1 MRNRMIICKQYRCIT
16 LFIMVGLLFGSC
28 KENTTNSAGNPGAGI
43 LLIDTDRKT
52 SIIEEDIYGHFLE
65 HINHSVED
73 GLFAEQILGLGFE
86 GNDFETYWKPVI
98 TNGSVQVAA
107 INFQNGEKSIRLQTE
122 NGTAGIRQD
131 RIYIQKGNEYNGSV
145 WIKPETGSL
154 TILFRIK
161 DSSGMMIAEKP
172 LNTSGTDW
180 QEVAYSFSSTK
191 TDTNASVEIIASGN
205 GSLLLDFIS
214 MMDAAI
220 RKNGMFRPD
229 LFNSLRELK
238 PPFIRWPGGSFASTY
253 KWKDGIGPMVSRKYH
268 PNEVWGGYSDYY
280 GFGTHEFLELCRQ
293 LGSKPLIVLSA
304 TTTDSAQV
312 EYAMDWVHYLVDL
325 ATTEWGK
332 MRAANGH
339 PEPYNIPYF
348 QIDNE
353 PMNFGITPDQ
363 YATIVNVYGSKLR
376 EIAPQ
381 ARIIA
386 CGQKRSND
394 MNWSQKIIDM
404 AGKNFDILGCHN
416 YEYEN
421 ENYQTGLQRIN
432 DYLVKLRDYIQ
443 ASDHPNIKLSVLEW
457 GLCRTY
463 DWRAGLHAAGNLIM
477 YERLSPQLE
486 MSCPAVLMR
495 NTTDDST
502 WRAFIYHDHVSWF
515 PGSGYIVEKLFR
527 EHYAKK
533 QLASTAGTFKDVK
546 DRNSFFDD
554 ISQMK
559 PEDWQPGTLDAIA
572 TGSEDGKR
580 IIIKAVNYSGDS
592 NLLLIRLQGSKIP
605 ANGKVSIHTISTTPT
620 DAPSMEHPDKI
631 KPVAYSIPFA
641 KDLTLKV
648 EPYSVMVAEIAGE

>member
-1 MRNRMIICKQYRCIT
+1 MRNPTIIFIQNRCIII
-16 LFIMVGLLFGSC
+16 FILLGLSYGSC
-28 KENTTNSAGNPGAGI
+28 KETNRNLAGITSVGI
-43 LLIDTDRKT
+43 LLVDTDRKT
-52 SIIEEDIYGHFLE
+52 TTIEEDIYGHFLE

-73 GLFAEQILGLGFE
+73 GLFAEQIQGPGFE
-86 GNDFETYWKPVI
+86 GSDFETYWKPVI
-98 TNGSVQVAA
+98 KNGNVQVVA

-122 NGTAGIRQD
+122 NGTAGILQR
-131 RIYIQKGNEYNGSV
+131 RIYIQKERGYNGSV
-145 WIKPETGSL
+145 WIKPETGTL
-154 TILFRIK
+154 KILFRIK
-161 DSSGMMIAEKP
+161 DSGGMLIAENP
-172 LNTSGTDW
+172 INTSGTDW
-180 QEVAYSFSSTK
+180 QEIAYSFSGTR
-191 TDTNASVEIIASGN
+191 TDTNASVEITASGN

-214 MMDAAI
+214 MMDANV
-220 RKNGMFRPD
+220 RKNGMFRTD
-229 LFNSLRELK
+229 LFKSLQDLK

-253 KWKDGIGPMVSRKYH
+253 KWKDGIGPLVSRKYH
-268 PNEVWGGYSDYY
+268 PNEMWGGYSDYY
-280 GFGTHEFLELCRQ
+280 GFGTDEFLELCRQ
-293 LGSKPLIVLSA
+293 LGSKPMIVLSA

-312 EYAMDWVHYLVDL
+312 DYAMDWVHYLLDPS
-325 ATTEWGK
+325 TTKWGK
-332 MRAANGH
+332 MRSVNGH

-353 PMNFGITPDQ
+353 PMNHGLTPDQ
-363 YATIVNVYGSKLR
+363 YATIVNVYGSRLR
-376 EIAPQ
+376 EIAPH

-394 MNWSQKIIDM
+394 MNWSQKIIDI

-443 ASDHPNIKLSVLEW
+443 ASDFPNIKLSVLEW
-457 GLCRTY
+457 GLCRSY
-463 DWRAGLHAAGNLIM
+463 DWRAGLHTAGNLIM

-495 NTTDDST
+495 NTTDDPT

-515 PGSGYIVEKLFR
+515 PGSGYVVEKLFR
-527 EHYAKK
+527 EHYANK
-533 QLASTAGTFKDVK
+533 QFASTAGTFKNIK
-546 DRNSFFDD
+546 NRNTFFDD

-592 NLLLIRLQGSKIP
+592 NLLLVRLQGSKIP
-605 ANGKVSIHTISTTPT
+605 ANAKVRIYTISTTPT
-620 DAPSMEHPDKI
+620 DSPSMEHPDKI
-631 KPVAYSIPFA
+631 KPVVSSMLFA
-641 KDLTLKV
+641 KDLALKL
-648 EPYSVMVAEIAGE
+648 EPYSVLVAEIIGE